1 MDLLAS
7 CNDQKNQR
15 RSAMALEPKKIL
27 PFLIV
32 SKKSGEGQKI
42 KLIFAVCIES
52 LVGANVSV

>member
-7 CNDQKNQR
+7 CNDQKKPEEA
-15 RSAMALEPKKIL
+15 SYGAGTKKLL

-42 KLIFAVCIES
+42 KLIFAVFIES

>member
-1 MDLLAS
+1 MIK
-7 CNDQKNQR
+7 KNQR
-15 RSAMALEPKKIL
+15 RPAVALEPKKIL

-32 SKKSGEGQKI
+32 SKKSGEGQEI